1 MRSRFASIAVVAT
14 LVTFG
19 TAGCAFITPQATV
32 YEVETSDGVN
42 ANVGDISIRNATLIS
57 DDEGELASMLVS
69 FVSTSQ
75 SDELLT
81 VQYEDAATGE
91 RVSQKVSVAGNQ
103 AISSYGGKGGDQIL
117 LENVSKPGSLFPVF
131 FQYGSEEGQQVLV
144 PVLNDSLPEYSGL
157 APTPSPT
164 PTPRPTAPAT
174 TVPTPVPTNPD
185 TDSNSG
191 ESDSGDSAGTEGGSS
206 SGK

>member
-19 TAGCAFITPQATV
+19 TAGCAFITPQATT

-42 ANVGDISIRNATLIS
+42 ADVGDISIRNATLIS

-81 VQYEDAATGE
+81 VQYEDSTGK
-91 RVSQKVSVAGNQ
+91 RVSQKVSVAGKQ
-103 AISSYGGKGGDQIL
+103 AISSFGGKDGDQIL

-157 APTPSPT
+157 APTPSPS
-164 PTPRPTAPAT
+164 PTPRPTTPAT
-174 TVPTPVPTNPD
+174 TTPTPVPTNPD

-191 ESDSGDSAGTEGGSS
+191 E
-206 SGK
+206 